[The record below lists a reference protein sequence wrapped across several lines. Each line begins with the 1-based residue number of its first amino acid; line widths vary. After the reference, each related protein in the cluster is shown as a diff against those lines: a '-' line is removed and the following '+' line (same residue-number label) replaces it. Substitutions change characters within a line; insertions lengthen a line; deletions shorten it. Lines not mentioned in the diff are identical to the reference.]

1 MRPAEITRPTR
12 RDTVIAV
19 PDKPERPQP
28 KTGAQAARSDIE
40 RIAVCI
46 TTVGRHGMLVDAMK
60 ACAAATPPATTLI
73 DLIVVDNDVAGTA
86 RSIVEKFSANNPF
99 PVTYAIEP
107 RRGLAEVRNRGI
119 QLALERGARW
129 LAFIDDDSQPHP
141 DWLDRLVTVL
151 RNEGAKLVGGANIF
165 EAPKAPMTAWQQFI
179 CRGLVDGSYRRY
191 CRQRD
196 RMPRDKV
203 TIVTGNWCADLDW
216 IKDKA
221 LRFDPRYSA
230 TGGEDTAFDRSMRA
244 TGAKVLFVPESIVVE
259 TVPVARISLRYQFK
273 RLMMSGIT
281 KYNYYRRFRGPA
293 FALAR
298 ALPQGMLILLAG
310 PLLFIVSAILAIVN
324 PRLGGL
330 LLVRTTRLVGKA
342 IGAFGG
348 ALGLRSELYVA
359 SHGYTDEADRDATRR
374 DPW

>member
-1 MRPAEITRPTR
+1 
-12 RDTVIAV
+12 
-19 PDKPERPQP
+19 
-28 KTGAQAARSDIE
+28 
-40 RIAVCI
+40 
-46 TTVGRHGMLVDAMK
+46 
-60 ACAAATPPATTLI
+60 
-73 DLIVVDNDVAGTA
+73 
-86 RSIVEKFSANNPF
+86 
-99 PVTYAIEP
+99 
-107 RRGLAEVRNRGI
+107 
-119 QLALERGARW
+119 
-129 LAFIDDDSQPHP
+129 
-141 DWLDRLVTVL
+141 
-151 RNEGAKLVGGANIF
+151 
-165 EAPKAPMTAWQQFI
+165 
-179 CRGLVDGSYRRY
+179 
-191 CRQRD
+191 
-196 RMPRDKV
+196 MPRDKV

-298 ALPQGMLILLAG
+298 ALPQGMLVLLPV
-310 PLLFIVSAILAIVN
+310 PLLFIASAILSIVN
-324 PRLGGL
+324 PRLGSL
-330 LLVRTTRLVGKA
+330 LLVRTTRLAGKA